1 MVYKTTT
8 RNVDDITFAETERTR
23 VQCVCV
29 WGGGAFRGKLQ
40 LMMFTAKLH

>member
-29 WGGGAFRGKLQ
+29 CGGGLFAANSSL
-40 LMMFTAKLH
+40 